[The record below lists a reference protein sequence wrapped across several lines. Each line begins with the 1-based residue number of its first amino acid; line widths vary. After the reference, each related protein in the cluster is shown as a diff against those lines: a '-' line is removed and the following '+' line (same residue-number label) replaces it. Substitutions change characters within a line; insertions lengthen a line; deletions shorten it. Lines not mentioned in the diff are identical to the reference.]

1 MARIL
6 LMEDEKAV
14 ASFIRRGLKEEN
26 YSVDLAKD
34 GEEALSLA
42 KNYSYDLAILD
53 VMVPKK
59 NGFEVLEQL
68 RQQKKTFPIIFLTA
82 KDALEDKVKGL
93 NIGADDYLTKPFEF
107 DELLARI
114 RALLRR
120 PQSEKVSVLTV
131 ADLKVDLSTQKVYR
145 GNKEIDLTSKEYALL
160 TYMMR
165 YPDQVITR
173 TKLSEQLWDMYFDSF
188 SNVIDVQIARLRK
201 KIDQGFKKKL
211 IQTIRGRGYKL
222 VSHLK

>member
-34 GEEALSLA
+34 GEEALDLA

-59 NGFEVLEQL
+59 SGFEVLETL
-68 RQQKKTFPIIFLTA
+68 RHDKKNFPIIFLTA

-120 PQSEKVSVLTV
+120 PASQKENILSV

-160 TYMMR
+160 TYMIR
-165 YPDQVITR
+165 YPNQVITR
-173 TKLSEQLWDMYFDSF
+173 TKLSEQIWDMYFDPF
-188 SNVIDVQIARLRK
+188 SNVIDVQVARLRK

-211 IQTIRGRGYKL
+211 IQTVRGRGYKL
-222 VSHLK
+222 VSQ

>member
-120 PQSEKVSVLTV
+120 PQSEKVSILMV

>member
-82 KDALEDKVKGL
+82 KDALDRK
-93 NIGADDYLTKPFEF
+93 
-107 DELLARI
+107 
-114 RALLRR
+114 
-120 PQSEKVSVLTV
+120 SVV
-131 ADLKVDLSTQKVYR
+131 
-145 GNKEIDLTSKEYALL
+145 
-160 TYMMR
+160 
-165 YPDQVITR
+165 
-173 TKLSEQLWDMYFDSF
+173 
-188 SNVIDVQIARLRK
+188 
-201 KIDQGFKKKL
+201 
-211 IQTIRGRGYKL
+211 
-222 VSHLK
+222 

>member
-26 YSVDLAKD
+26 YTVDLAKD
-34 GEEALSLA
+34 GDEAVDLA
-42 KNYSYDLAILD
+42 KSYAYDLAILD

-59 NGFEVLEQL
+59 TGFEVLEIL
-68 RQQKKTFPIIFLTA
+68 RREKKSFPIIFLTA

-120 PQSEKVSVLTV
+120 PQGEKASVLTA
-131 ADLKVDLSTQKVYR
+131 ADLKVDLATQKVYR
-145 GNKEIDLTSKEYALL
+145 GSKEIDLTGKEYALL
-160 TYMMR
+160 TYMIR
-165 YPDQVITR
+165 YPNQVITR
-173 TKLSEQLWDMYFDSF
+173 TKLSEQIWDMYFDPF
-188 SNVIDVQIARLRK
+188 SNVIDVQVARLRK

-211 IQTIRGRGYKL
+211 IQTVRGRGYKL
-222 VSHLK
+222 VTTLK

>member
-34 GEEALSLA
+34 GEEALNLA

-120 PQSEKVSVLTV
+120 PQSEKVSILMV

-145 GNKEIDLTSKEYALL
+145 GNKEINLTSKEYALL

>member
-34 GEEALSLA
+34 GEEALNLA

-120 PQSEKVSVLTV
+120 PQSEKVSILMV

>member
-1 MARIL
+1 
-6 LMEDEKAV
+6 MEDEKAV

-26 YSVDLAKD
+26 YTVDLAKD
-34 GEEALSLA
+34 GDEAVDLA
-42 KNYSYDLAILD
+42 KSYAYDLAILD

-59 NGFEVLEQL
+59 TGFEVLEIL
-68 RQQKKTFPIIFLTA
+68 RREKKSFPIIFLTA

-120 PQSEKVSVLTV
+120 PQGEKASVLTA
-131 ADLKVDLSTQKVYR
+131 ADLKVDLATQKVYR
-145 GNKEIDLTSKEYALL
+145 GSKEIDLTGKEYALL
-160 TYMMR
+160 TYMIR
-165 YPDQVITR
+165 YPNQVITR
-173 TKLSEQLWDMYFDSF
+173 TKLSEQIWDMYFDPF
-188 SNVIDVQIARLRK
+188 SNVIDVQVARLRK

-211 IQTIRGRGYKL
+211 IQTVRGRGYKL
-222 VSHLK
+222 VTTLK

>member
-34 GEEALSLA
+34 GEEALNLA